1 MSETTLA
8 RFPYNLYCTD
18 AVSKTKEWIG
28 ACVSKKAAKR
38 WAAEV
43 EKNHPHD
50 HVEIHCSKPG
60 SSTSNAACG
69 GNLKRS
75 IEKVLPDDEQ
85 KAKGAKSKKKAKP
98 GPRVSSKS
106 TEDSHA

>member
-1 MSETTLA
+1 MSEPTLA
-8 RFPYNLYCTD
+8 GFPYNLYCTK
-18 AVSKTKEWIG
+18 AGSKEKQWIG
-28 ACVSKKAAKR
+28 ACVSKDAAKE
-38 WAAEV
+38 WSAEV
-43 EKNHPHD
+43 EKNHPDD

>member
-1 MSETTLA
+1 MSETTYA
-8 RFPYNLYCTD
+8 GFPYNLYCKI
-18 AVSKTKEWIG
+18 AGSERKQWIG
-28 ACVSKKAAKR
+28 ACVSEEAAKE
-38 WAAEV
+38 WSAKV

-50 HVEIHCSKPG
+50 HVEIHCSKPS

-75 IEKVLPDDEQ
+75 IEKVSPDDGQ